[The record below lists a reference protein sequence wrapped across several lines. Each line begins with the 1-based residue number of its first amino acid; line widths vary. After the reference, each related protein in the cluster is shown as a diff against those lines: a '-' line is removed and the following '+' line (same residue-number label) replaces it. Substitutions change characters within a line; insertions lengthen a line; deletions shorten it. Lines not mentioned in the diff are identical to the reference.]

1 MAFDAF
7 APHPAPGRPLRV
19 ALFSGNYNYTV
30 DGANKAL
37 NRLVQHLEDVEG
49 ARVRVYSPTAPVAA
63 FAPRGEL
70 VSAPSFQ
77 IPGRPDYRMAMGLS
91 PAIRRDVAAF
101 APDIVHVSAPDLLGA
116 GAVKLA
122 RRMGVP
128 AVASLHTLFE
138 TYLDYYGLGW
148 LRPAVEQRLRA
159 FYASCD
165 YVLAPTPAIAAR
177 LRAEGLGDRMRVW
190 ARGVDRELFDPAR
203 RDMAW
208 RRAQGFDD
216 ARPVIVSF
224 GRLVMEKG
232 LATFADTIDA
242 IEAAS
247 GPVQVLVVGDGP
259 ARPWMEQRLPR
270 AVFTGFL
277 SGEALASAI
286 AAGDILLNPSKTE
299 TFGNVTLE
307 AMAAG
312 LAPVCADAPNN
323 RFLLTHGRTGLI
335 CPADDAAAYAQA
347 IRGLIDTPAAL
358 QGLQAAAR
366 AESAAYSWSR
376 ILDAVVGVYR
386 EATAIDTVQAR
397 AA

>member
-7 APHPAPGRPLRV
+7 APHVPRGRPLRV

-37 NRLVQHLEDVEG
+37 NRLVQHLEEVEG
-49 ARVRVYSPTAPVAA
+49 AKVRVYSPTAPVAA
-63 FAPRGEL
+63 FPPKGEL
-70 VSAPSFQ
+70 ISAPSFQ
-77 IPGRPDYRMAMGLS
+77 IPGRPDYRMAVGLT
-91 PAIRRDVAAF
+91 PAIRRDVEAF

-122 RRMGVP
+122 RKMGVP

-148 LRPAVEQRLRA
+148 LRPAVEHQLRA

-165 YVLAPTPAIAAR
+165 YVLAPTPAIAER
-177 LRAEGLGDRMRVW
+177 MRAEGLGDRMRIW
-190 ARGVDRELFDPAR
+190 ARGVDRALFDPAR

-208 RRAQGFDD
+208 RRAQGFADD
-216 ARPVIVSF
+216 RPVIVSF
-224 GRLVMEKG
+224 GRLVMEKN
-232 LATFADTIDA
+232 LEVFAGAVDA
-242 IEAAS
+242 IEAAG
-247 GPVQVLVVGDGP
+247 GPAQVLVVGDGP
-259 ARPWMEQRLPR
+259 ARAWMEERLPR

-277 SGEALASAI
+277 SGEALAAAV
-286 AAGDILLNPSKTE
+286 AAGDILLNASKTE

-312 LAPVCADAPNN
+312 LVPVCADAPNN
-323 RFLLTHGRTGLI
+323 RFLLDHGRTGLI
-335 CPADDAAAYAQA
+335 CPADDAAAYAEA
-347 IRGLIDTPAAL
+347 ILGLTRDAGALGRL
-358 QGLQAAAR
+358 QGAAR
-366 AESAAYSWSR
+366 AESANWSWSR

-386 EATAIDTVQAR
+386 EAMAVETVQAR